1 MIQIEN
7 LKEWIHY
14 ILETYHNP
22 LREDLVKIQL
32 LLNKIVSVHGEHH
45 PEFAQINTVF
55 WKFKNDM
62 IKHLH
67 KEENVL
73 FPMLQEIQNC
83 IDNNKKLWWF
93 HCGSIQNP
101 ISQMEHEHDIFDTYF
116 EEMSLLSN
124 KYEIPSDACNAYTTT
139 YKMLEK
145 LEKDTREHA
154 TFENDVLFKVALEKE
169 KILNN
174 EK

>member
-45 PEFAQINTVF
+45 PEFAQINTIF

-73 FPMLQEIQNC
+73 FPMLQEIQNS

-154 TFENDVLFKVALEKE
+154 TFENDVLFRVALEKE